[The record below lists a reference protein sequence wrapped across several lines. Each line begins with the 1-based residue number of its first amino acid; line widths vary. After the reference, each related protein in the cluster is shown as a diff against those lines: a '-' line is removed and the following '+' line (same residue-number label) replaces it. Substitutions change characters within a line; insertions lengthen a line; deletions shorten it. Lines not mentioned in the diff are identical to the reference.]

1 MVIAEVIV
9 ERVRSTK
16 IGTTSFPVV
25 LGEISIVTSPDEL
38 GGKIR
43 LGRPRGI
50 TIRSKPPSVTRSRI
64 KAWGRG

>member
-38 GGKIR
+38 DGRIRQASLSHSIAHQGLGTR
-43 LGRPRGI
+43 LGYFL
-50 TIRSKPPSVTRSRI
+50 KHEHFL
-64 KAWGRG
+64 